1 MSRLKSIYKYFN
13 HFITARNTGGHGV
26 HSPFMFQFT
35 RYVLQE
41 NHPFYIFDSI
51 EKLRQSLEKDSRI
64 LNVTDFGTG
73 IDRKRK
79 VSDIAKKS
87 LKSARESQLLF
98 RIANYIKA
106 ENILELGTSLGIT
119 TSYLGSL
126 SPRMKCVT
134 LEGCPQ
140 IASVAAENFR
150 KLNLKT
156 IQLVVGNIDVTL
168 PGVLASMPQLDLVF
182 IDANHRSS
190 AVLEYFALCLPNVHK
205 DTIVIIDDIY
215 WSDDMELA
223 WQTIK
228 NHPQVT
234 STIDLFHMGIV
245 FFNTDI
251 NKMHYKMRY

>member
-1 MSRLKSIYKYFN
+1 MSRFTSIYKYLK
-13 HFITARNTGGHGV
+13 HFLTAKNTGGHGV
-26 HSPFMFQFT
+26 HSPFMYQFT
-35 RYVLQE
+35 RYVLRE
-41 NHPFYIFDSI
+41 NHPFYVFDSI
-51 EKLRQSLEKDSRI
+51 ERLRESLKMDRRV
-64 LNVTDFGTG
+64 LTVTDFGTG
-73 IDRKRK
+73 INRTRV

-87 LKSARESQLLF
+87 IKSTRESQLLF
-98 RIANYIKA
+98 RIAHYIKA
-106 ENILELGTSLGIT
+106 ENVLELGTSLGIT

-140 IASVAAENFR
+140 IAAVAAENFR

-156 IQLVVGNIDVTL
+156 IELVVGNIDVTL
-168 PGVLASMPQLDLVF
+168 PGVLASMPQLDMIF

-190 AVLEYFALCLPNVHK
+190 AVLRYFELCLPHVHK
-205 DTIVIIDDIY
+205 NSIVIIDDIY

-228 NHPQVT
+228 NHPRVT
-234 STIDLFHMGIV
+234 STIDLFQMGIV
-245 FFNTDI
+245 FFNTDV